1 MGYRGARRG
10 GGGVFG
16 GVERGAWG
24 DVGVMEVGF
33 GVQVSRVNGGA

>member
-1 MGYRGARRG
+1 MGVWRGARG
-10 GGGVFG
+10 
-16 GVERGAWG
+16 G